1 MKKEKLYR
9 FAPKKK
15 VSPYMQ
21 RCKKILEKLCKN
33 LQGDKIIA
41 KFFVVGSG
49 KRHLVTQLVENEKE
63 HPFDLDFNLEIEQIP
78 HKSEELQKL
87 KEKIRIELNKA
98 LSECNEKFNDAQD
111 STSAISVQMV
121 NSSGEIEFS
130 FDLGIISRNKNDAF
144 QRLIHDKQENRF
156 HWDESPKSKNLE
168 EKADKLRSKAAL
180 WNELR
185 NTYLKKKNQW
195 RGDKENHPSFVL
207 FIEAVN
213 EICAKKENL
222 ASQKVPK
229 EKSSISDKDFVVLL
243 CEKICALKFEKRP
256 KRIRTIEGFVK
267 SLEKWKKIR
276 HLLNGVDFSAVPKIV
291 FEQLKSKSE
300 KKLSVIPNSKKVV
313 WFDSPIITKETQK

>member
-9 FAPKKK
+9 FVPKKK

-87 KEKIRIELNKA
+87 KEKIRIELNNV
-98 LSECNEKFNDAQD
+98 LREYNENFNDAQD
-111 STSAISVQMV
+111 STSAISVQME

-130 FDLGIISRNKNDAF
+130 FDLGIISRNKNDDF
-144 QRLIHDKQENRF
+144 QRLIHDKQKNLF
-156 HWDESPKSKNLE
+156 HWDESPNSKNWE

-213 EICAKKENL
+213 EIYAKKENL
-222 ASQKVPK
+222 ASQKMPK

-291 FEQLKSKSE
+291 FEQLKSE

-313 WFDSPIITKETQK
+313 WFNSPIITKETQK